1 MPQGNAASTAGQKNR
16 APFSAFQLT
25 TARSVSF
32 RLKLSSSPSSLMDT
46 QADLRLTRKSFVLD
60 SEELI
65 SFKEEKLKPKIVL
78 VF

>member
-1 MPQGNAASTAGQKNR
+1 
-16 APFSAFQLT
+16 
-25 TARSVSF
+25 
-32 RLKLSSSPSSLMDT
+32 MDT